1 MAEHPE
7 FEDKKPGYNEDQ
19 KELIKVA
26 TFLQKNGLKEKEAV

>member
-1 MAEHPE
+1 MAEHPQSA
-7 FEDKKPGYNEDQ
+7 DNKPVYTEDQ